1 MKKEEFI
8 DLLEDIDD
16 EYIIKA
22 QGETANKKVFATKKW
37 FALVAAII
45 IIGAFATVVAAK
57 PEYRIFFEE
66 TELEGEKAY
75 YVCSELE
82 KFAFDD
88 FSENVKTVE
97 KEIARQYRDYEPYMS
112 SFHGHWYRHFS
123 SASEAKEFIGFE
135 KFSVPEIGIP
145 ERDFYI
151 SVYGDPSGKISHIRT
166 EFSYLDTEDGY
177 LGIQIFADALTE
189 NFEEDFFQ
197 SDILSEGEYQ
207 TVRETLNRKKTKF
220 YIFDGEISQTG
231 NRRTE
236 MFFVK
241 KGVLYYV
248 NFAFSEEKAEKAEDI
263 IQKVLNFY

>member
-1 MKKEEFI
+1 
-8 DLLEDIDD
+8 
-16 EYIIKA
+16 
-22 QGETANKKVFATKKW
+22 
-37 FALVAAII
+37 
-45 IIGAFATVVAAK
+45 
-57 PEYRIFFEE
+57 
-66 TELEGEKAY
+66 
-75 YVCSELE
+75 
-82 KFAFDD
+82 
-88 FSENVKTVE
+88 
-97 KEIARQYRDYEPYMS
+97 MS
-112 SFHGHWYRHFS
+112 SFPGHWYRHFS

-145 ERDFYI
+145 ERDFCI
-151 SVYGDPSGKISHIRT
+151 SAYGDSSGKISHIRA
-166 EFSYLDTEDGY
+166 EFFYLDTENGY

-197 SDILSEGEYQ
+197 SDILSEEEYQ

-248 NFAFSEEKAEKAEDI
+248 NFAFSEEKTEKAEDI
-263 IQKVLNFY
+263 IQKVLKFY